1 MKKKLIKIIGYLFIN
16 LIKITNKFEVFGEIN
31 LKNAQKKKQPIMLC
45 VWHGRMLFPILYVIK
60 QKIKVWAIA
69 SPHNDGD
76 TMAQILKMSGNIQII
91 EGSSNKKSQNVIDSI
106 HSIYKTDPN
115 AIIAI
120 TNDGPKGPIHI
131 AKSTSLEIAKK
142 FDAQIITIT
151 GNCTKKW
158 VFNSWDKFY
167 LPKPFGKIVINIA
180 PVFEYKD
187 KQNLVCDVSDYMSFY
202 EDGTLKK
209 IEGIKK

>member
-16 LIKITNKFEVFGEIN
+16 LINKTNKFEVFGETN
-31 LKNAQKKKQPIMLC
+31 FKNAQKKNQPIMLC

-60 QKIKVWAIA
+60 QKIAAWAIA

-76 TMAQILKMSGNIQII
+76 TMAQILKMCGNINII
-91 EGSSNKKSQNVIDSI
+91 KGSSNKKSQNVVDSI

-120 TNDGPKGPIHI
+120 TNDGPKGPMHI
-131 AKSTSLEIAKK
+131 AKSKSLEIAKK

-151 GNCTKKW
+151 GDSTKKW
-158 VFNSWDKFY
+158 TFNSWDKFH

-180 PVFEYKD
+180 PVFEYKN
-187 KQNLVCDVSDYMSFY
+187 KQDLVRDVSDYMNFY
-202 EDGTLKK
+202 EGDTLKK
-209 IEGIKK
+209 LRHKK